1 MNDALKKAFERP
13 LDGNSKKLS
22 AEYHTKQ
29 VKLLAKVSLG
39 TSVYST
45 AFSPDGNTIAV
56 GGADGVVRLYD
67 SQALGLKRAFMAV
80 PMADDKLQDVIAL
93 SVEPSEINLNG
104 KFDYNQ
110 LLLTA
115 VKGTGESYDASRDFA
130 FKVDSDVIKVSKSG
144 MVEPMK
150 DGEAKLEIFHKNQKT
165 TLTVRVAGV
174 SGDFKPDYV
183 RDVMPVLSKLGC
195 NAGTCHGA
203 KDGKN
208 GFKLS
213 LRGYDPIYDIR
224 AFTDDLASRRVNVA
238 SPDNSLLP
246 AQSLCL
252 CSS

>member
-1 MNDALKKAFERP
+1 
-13 LDGNSKKLS
+13 
-22 AEYHTKQ
+22 
-29 VKLLAKVSLG
+29 
-39 TSVYST
+39 
-45 AFSPDGNTIAV
+45 
-56 GGADGVVRLYD
+56 
-67 SQALGLKRAFMAV
+67 MAV

-110 LLLTA
+110 MLLTA

-144 MVEPMK
+144 MVEPIK

-213 LRGYDPIYDIR
+213 LRGYDRSTIS
-224 AFTDDLASRRVNVA
+224 ALSLMTSLAA
-238 SPDNSLLP
+238 
-246 AQSLCL
+246 A
-252 CSS
+252 